1 MIYERGIHMNLKR
14 FLKTAACG
22 IACAAA
28 VLSFTGCDKYSKML
42 KDDPESYIGTVMQNT
57 AAEMSKGKNETISD
71 VLSKAAE
78 NGTFTVDFEV
88 EGIKFSGE
96 LYADEKQG
104 ATSQS
109 YTVANNGQS
118 VQLYI
123 YGDKD
128 GMKLG
133 TIGQSGSHIYDVKF
147 SNIKEKLAASIF
159 NPDSDS
165 YYAMDSET
173 YSQFMEYAEEIAA
186 AIGQDAKDSDE
197 YDHTIDDYFKE
208 HGRTV
213 EEKVDTDIGG
223 ESVKA
228 NIITYTLDKDELKEL
243 TNKLSENMDTDE
255 ATLDY
260 IKKSLDVVESC
271 DMTVKFYV
279 NSKTHVL
286 MRAEVNVNT
295 TADGESA
302 KMYIDALLGAD
313 PANATEQSIR
323 FGVSGDG
330 EEEYY
335 LISSSRTENGSSMT
349 ITETSDGETEQVAKL
364 STTLDGDSYTV
375 SADISDYSL
384 GINGT
389 LTYDDSSVNVTV
401 DSVSFGNF
409 SYAPSA
415 KVSVRK
421 GGEILKLDAEKEFL
435 DITEEELNELIENIQ
450 SDISGIFE

>member
-1 MIYERGIHMNLKR
+1 MNLKR
-14 FLKTAACG
+14 LLKTAVCG

-42 KDDPESYIGTVMQNT
+42 KDDPEEYIGTVIENT
-57 AAEMSKGKNETISD
+57 AKEMSKGKNETISD
-71 VLSKAAE
+71 VLSKASE
-78 NGTFTVDFEV
+78 NGTFTIDFEV

-96 LYADEKQG
+96 LYADEKQD
-104 ATSQS
+104 AMSQS
-109 YTVANNGQS
+109 YTIANNGQS
-118 VQLYI
+118 AKIYI

-128 GMKLG
+128 GMKFG
-133 TIGQSGSHIYDVKF
+133 TIGQSGSHIYDMKF

-186 AIGQDAKDSDE
+186 AIGQEAKDSDKYE
-197 YDHTIDDYFKE
+197 NTVENYFKDN
-208 HGRTV
+208 GRTV
-213 EEKVDTDIGG
+213 AEKVDTDIGG
-223 ESVKA
+223 ERVNA
-228 NIITYTLDKDELKEL
+228 NIITYVLTKEELKEL
-243 TNKLSENMDTDE
+243 TEQIMENYDGKDIDKEDAMNEIMESFDKLDDCCVNIT
-255 ATLDY
+255 
-260 IKKSLDVVESC
+260 
-271 DMTVKFYV
+271 FYV

-286 MRAEVNVNT
+286 MRAEVNADI
-295 TADGESA
+295 TASGESTVE
-302 KMYIDALLGAD
+302 MYADILLGAD
-313 PANATEQSIR
+313 PANAKEQSIR
-323 FGVSGDG
+323 FGVSND
-330 EEEYY
+330 EEEAYY
-335 LISSSRTENGSSMT
+335 LISSSREENGSSLT
-349 ITETSDGETEQVAKL
+349 ITETSGGETEQLVKL

-401 DSVSFGNF
+401 DSVSFGSF

-415 KVSVRK
+415 EVSVRK

-435 DITEEELNELIENIQ
+435 DITEDELTELIENIQ